1 MTSAR
6 PLLRPAALAA
16 AAVALLAAC
25 GGTTTTT
32 GGGSDP
38 GGEAQ
43 AAAQQ
48 SDAQYPRTITHD
60 KGSTEIPARPE
71 RIVALDNSLVEAV
84 VLLERPLVGG
94 IGSYRDQTGFPPYL
108 GDAVADTEDVGPLEQ
123 PDLEAIAALEP
134 DLIVSATVRH
144 DALYDEL
151 SKIAP
156 TVFVKTT
163 GPQWRENVTFLGEVL
178 GAEDKAAEE
187 LAEYKEHAETVGD
200 AINAKAG
207 NPTISVTRFL
217 DGPTRLMGKAS
228 FIGHI
233 LSDAGLARP
242 PSQDVEE
249 FAVEI
254 GEEGIRQ
261 ADADRIFVSTYSGG
275 EGNKDLFER
284 NPLWAELEAV
294 KAGNV
299 TEVRDEIWMTSVS
312 VQGAHQVLEDL
323 AETFGVESATS

>member
-1 MTSAR
+1 MISAR
-6 PLLRPAALAA
+6 PSLRRTALAA

-25 GGTTTTT
+25 GGT
-32 GGGSDP
+32 SDSSSS
-38 GGEAQ
+38 EAV
-43 AAAQQ
+43 AAAEA
-48 SDAQYPRTITHD
+48 SDAQFPRTITHD
-60 KGSTEIPARPE
+60 KGTTEIPEQPQ

-94 IGSYRDQTGFPPYL
+94 ISSYRDQKGFPPYL
-108 GDAVADTEDVGPLEQ
+108 GDAVKDTEDVGPLEQ

-134 DLIVSATVRH
+134 DVIVSATVRH

-163 GPQWRENVTFLGEVL
+163 GPQWRENITFLGEVL
-178 GAEDKAAEE
+178 GAEEKAAEE
-187 LAEYKEHAETVGD
+187 LAEYQAHAKEVGD
-200 AINAKAG
+200 AINAAAG
-207 NPTISVTRFL
+207 NPTISVVRFL

-242 PSQDVEE
+242 EAQDVEE
-249 FAVEI
+249 FSVEI

-261 ADADRIFVSTYSGG
+261 ADAGHIFVSTYSGG

-284 NPLWAELEAV
+284 NPLWSQLEAV
-294 KAGNV
+294 KAGKV

-312 VQGAHQVLEDL
+312 VQGAHQVLDDL
-323 AETFGVESATS
+323 EKTFTS

>member
-1 MTSAR
+1 MSTAR
-6 PLLRPAALAA
+6 PALRRAALPLALATTAALLTACGASAQTGSASEERAA
-16 AAVALLAAC
+16 AAS
-25 GGTTTTT
+25 
-32 GGGSDP
+32 GS
-38 GGEAQ
+38 
-43 AAAQQ
+43 
-48 SDAQYPRTITHD
+48 YPRTITHD
-60 KGSTEIPARPE
+60 KGTTELPERPQ

-94 IGSYRDQTGFPPYL
+94 ISSYRDLTGFPPYL
-108 GDAVADTEDVGPLEQ
+108 GDAVADTEDVGPLDA

-151 SKIAP
+151 TKIAP

-163 GPQWRENVTFLGEVL
+163 GPQWRENVTFLGKVL

-187 LAEYKEHAETVGD
+187 LAAYRARAKAVGD

-207 NPTISVTRFL
+207 NPTISIVRFL
-217 DGPTRLMGKAS
+217 DGPTRLMQKQS

-242 PSQDVEE
+242 KAQDVDD
-249 FAVEI
+249 FALEV

-261 ADADRIFVSTYSGG
+261 ADGDHIFVTSYSGG
-275 EGNKDLFER
+275 EPSKERFQR
-284 NPLWAELEAV
+284 NPLWKELAAV
-294 KAGNV
+294 KAGSV
-299 TEVRDEIWMTSVS
+299 TDVADEIWMTSVS
-312 VQGAHQVLEDL
+312 VQGAHLVLDDL
-323 AETFGVESATS
+323 AKTFQVDPAAS

>member
-1 MTSAR
+1 MSTAR
-6 PLLRPAALAA
+6 PALRRAALPLALATTAALLTACGASAQTGSASEERAA
-16 AAVALLAAC
+16 AAS
-25 GGTTTTT
+25 
-32 GGGSDP
+32 GS
-38 GGEAQ
+38 
-43 AAAQQ
+43 
-48 SDAQYPRTITHD
+48 YPRTITHD
-60 KGSTEIPARPE
+60 KGTTELPERPQ

-94 IGSYRDQTGFPPYL
+94 ISSYRDLTGFPPYL
-108 GDAVADTEDVGPLEQ
+108 GDAVADTEDVGPLDA

-151 SKIAP
+151 TKIAP

-163 GPQWRENVTFLGEVL
+163 GPQWRENVTFLGKVL

-187 LAEYKEHAETVGD
+187 LAAYRARAKAVGD

-207 NPTISVTRFL
+207 NPTISIVRFL
-217 DGPTRLMGKAS
+217 DGPTRLMQKQS

-242 PSQDVEE
+242 KAQDVDD
-249 FAVEI
+249 FALEV

-261 ADADRIFVSTYSGG
+261 ADGDHIFVTSYSGG
-275 EGNKDLFER
+275 EPSKERFQR
-284 NPLWAELEAV
+284 NPLWKELAAV
-294 KAGNV
+294 KAGSV
-299 TEVRDEIWMTSVS
+299 TDVADEIWMTSVS
-312 VQGAHQVLEDL
+312 VQGAHLVLDDV
-323 AETFGVESATS
+323 AKTFPVDPAAS